1 MEKLVIVGIGT
12 NSRLAL
18 SFIKYHNLFNVIGF
32 AVNKDYYT
40 CDTFEGY
47 PVYVLEELEDKIG
60 SKDEY
65 SLFISLLWNNLNS
78 DRRKLYEYCKNKGFK
93 LANLISPLAIVRSE
107 ITGDNCWI
115 QDQVV
120 IQNDTKIGNNVA
132 IMAGALIGAD
142 CNVASHCF
150 FGAYSLLA
158 GGCTLG
164 EQSFIGLKATVFD
177 DTKIGKK
184 CIIGACTAVKRDMP
198 DFSRYVTSSD
208 NICIKQYDEDEIE
221 CKLMFKR
228 NVRNTIAAGGVKHP

>member
-1 MEKLVIVGIGT
+1 MENLVIVGIGT

-47 PVYVLEELEDKIG
+47 PVYSLEELENKIG
-60 SKDEY
+60 SKDGY
-65 SLFISLLWNNLNS
+65 SLFISLLWNHLNA
-78 DRRKLYEYCKNKGFK
+78 DRRKLYDYCKTQGFK
-93 LANLISPLAIVRSE
+93 LANLISPLAIIRSE
-107 ITGDNCWI
+107 IKGDNCWI

-120 IQNDTKIGNNVA
+120 IQNDTVIGSNVA

-142 CNVASHCF
+142 CNVGSHCF
-150 FGAYSLLA
+150 FGAHSLLA

-164 EQSFIGLKATVFD
+164 EQSFVGLKATVFD

-184 CIIGACTAVKRDMP
+184 CIVGACTAVKRNMP
-198 DFSRYVTSSD
+198 DYSKYITSSD
-208 NICIKQYDEDEIE
+208 NIVIKQYDEAEIE
-221 CKLMFKR
+221 SKLVFSKNKR
-228 NVRNTIAAGGVKHP
+228 

>member
-1 MEKLVIVGIGT
+1 MENLVIVGIGT

-47 PVYVLEELEDKIG
+47 PVYSLEELENKIG
-60 SKDEY
+60 SKDGY
-65 SLFISLLWNNLNS
+65 SLFISLLWNHLNA
-78 DRRKLYEYCKNKGFK
+78 DRRNLYDYCKNKEFK
-93 LANLISPLAIVRSE
+93 LANLISPLAIIRSE
-107 ITGDNCWI
+107 IKGDNCWI

-120 IQNDTKIGNNVA
+120 IQNDTVIGSNVA

-142 CNVASHCF
+142 CIVGSHCF
-150 FGAYSLLA
+150 FGAHSLLA

-164 EQSFIGLKATVFD
+164 EQSFVGLKATVFD

-184 CIIGACTAVKRDMP
+184 CIVGACTAVKRNMP
-198 DFSRYVTSSD
+198 DYSKYITSSD
-208 NICIKQYDEDEIE
+208 NIVIKQYDEAEIE
-221 CKLMFKR
+221 SKLVFSKNKR
-228 NVRNTIAAGGVKHP
+228 

>member
-1 MEKLVIVGIGT
+1 MENLVIVGIGT

-47 PVYVLEELEDKIG
+47 PVYSLEELENKIG
-60 SKDEY
+60 SKDGY
-65 SLFISLLWNNLNS
+65 SLFISLLWNHLNA
-78 DRRKLYEYCKNKGFK
+78 DRRNLYDYCKNKEFQ
-93 LANLISPLAIVRSE
+93 LANLISPLAIIRSE
-107 ITGDNCWI
+107 IKGDNCWI

-120 IQNDTKIGNNVA
+120 IQNDTVIGSNVA

-142 CNVASHCF
+142 CNVGSHCGV
-150 FGAYSLLA
+150 GAHSLLA

-164 EQSFIGLKATVFD
+164 EQSFVGLKATVFD

-184 CIIGACTAVKRDMP
+184 CIVGACTAVKRNMP
-198 DFSRYVTSSD
+198 DYSKYITSSD
-208 NICIKQYDEDEIE
+208 NIVIKQYDEAEIE
-221 CKLMFKR
+221 SKLVFSKNKR
-228 NVRNTIAAGGVKHP
+228 